1 MVSLGVMS
9 SFVCLCVS
17 WVGGGGG
24 LLLSFAYFLVISFC
38 AVRKRNSE
46 NGLVLQLPDRKS
58 CFKESWS
65 FFESRMIFTVGGGD
79 VKIPPPSLCR
89 SCRQCALVA
98 LQDVK
103 SYLTEEGGQIAVSLC
118 FSFQITPLHEGMF
131 RFYKQIPLFCV
142 FRFLTQQTQ
151 QENAEI

>member
-17 WVGGGGG
+17 WVGGGGEGG

-58 CFKESWS
+58 CFKEKL
-65 FFESRMIFTVGGGD
+65 E
-79 VKIPPPSLCR
+79 
-89 SCRQCALVA
+89 
-98 LQDVK
+98 
-103 SYLTEEGGQIAVSLC
+103 
-118 FSFQITPLHEGMF
+118 
-131 RFYKQIPLFCV
+131 
-142 FRFLTQQTQ
+142 FL
-151 QENAEI
+151 